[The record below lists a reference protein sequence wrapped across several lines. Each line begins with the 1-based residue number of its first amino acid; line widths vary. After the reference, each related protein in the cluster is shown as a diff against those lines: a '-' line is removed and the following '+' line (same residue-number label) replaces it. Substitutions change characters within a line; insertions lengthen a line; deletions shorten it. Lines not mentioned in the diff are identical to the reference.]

1 MPRLLE
7 NYALAKRPK
16 GRADAFSQ
24 APREKTNRLPLPVGL
39 RLMGLHRSAGKVL
52 VKLFQKLAG
61 LEGAAPLPAFR
72 RKRNPRALNFSA
84 CNNLSCRFYLL
95 REVPAEQDSSSCG
108 EHSTS
113 LSAAVHPLVRGNG
126 AEKHR
131 LPVRTAAKAIRLY
144 PNGWTGHVK

>member
-7 NYALAKRPK
+7 NYALTKRPK

-24 APREKTNRLPLPVGL
+24 APRKKTNRLPFPVNS

-72 RKRNPRALNFSA
+72 RKRNPLARTIARVTDWHKKELLGRIVNF
-84 CNNLSCRFYLL
+84 L
-95 REVPAEQDSSSCG
+95 
-108 EHSTS
+108 
-113 LSAAVHPLVRGNG
+113 
-126 AEKHR
+126 
-131 LPVRTAAKAIRLY
+131 
-144 PNGWTGHVK
+144 